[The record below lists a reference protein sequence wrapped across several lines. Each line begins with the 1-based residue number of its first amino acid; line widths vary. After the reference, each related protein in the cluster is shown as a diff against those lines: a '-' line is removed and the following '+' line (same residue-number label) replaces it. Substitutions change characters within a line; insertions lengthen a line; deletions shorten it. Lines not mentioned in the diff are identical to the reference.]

1 MKLKIS
7 ILFVILLLCE
17 LLSGCGARN
26 AAPASEEQVQP
37 IAAEDR
43 PANSAADCAQELPLE
58 NTPAQAVPE
67 ETAETEET
75 EELEETLLVTTTVF
89 SNGRG
94 SERPVNGCTY

>member
-1 MKLKIS
+1 MPKGEPNMKLKIS
-7 ILFVILLLCE
+7 IPLVILLLCV

-75 EELEETLLVTTTVF
+75 EELEETLLVTTTGF
-89 SNGRG
+89 F
-94 SERPVNGCTY
+94 EW